1 MKKIRLTGKEYL
13 RLKGLSDH
21 GETEAGEAG
30 RLTGE
35 ELHAAIDAK
44 LRELDDEQKAEQ
56 LEQEVEEAVR
66 ERAEQMPRAVVRVEV
81 PEPGEKRQ
89 RADGAAPVSKIEQ
102 IESWLFQH
110 YDLRRN
116 TVSYTLE
123 FRHKGEG
130 DAAYREMEEED
141 ENDIIYQL
149 KRLGYKKPQD
159 DLQTLLRG
167 SLIATINPVRE
178 YYDHLQLHHPG
189 AVRRLA
195 DCIVLDDIDMNIDGR
210 NYRELFEEYFEKW
223 LTACYLCNIGVQRN
237 DVMLILIGAQGRF
250 KTSFLNHLCPAS
262 MQQYLHCGNINPTI
276 SDYNTATYLMERMLI
291 NVDDQMENIFGKDYN
306 SMKSVITAD
315 FVSRRT
321 LYSKRAKNRR
331 RIANFCGSVNE
342 SHFLRDSNN
351 RRYLCF
357 KIKDIRP
364 EYREID
370 MDEVWAEVKLR
381 ADADNRR
388 YVFGKEDFA
397 TIDLMNENFMTPSEE
412 DEALHNV
419 FAPAREG
426 ERGTYLM
433 QFTEILR
440 VLKSVTNNSQLK
452 NYSLMTA
459 MRKYGFESR
468 SIRADGRA
476 YPCQLFRVRIVAT
489 HDELSTAMQMCYRY
503 QEVPAASETEIPY

>member
-1 MKKIRLTGKEYL
+1 MTKIIRLTGKDFSK
-13 RLKGLSDH
+13 LKVPTPPIDPAAV
-21 GETEAGEAG
+21 EDGEA
-30 RLTGE
+30 
-35 ELHAAIDAK
+35 DN
-44 LRELDDEQKAEQ
+44 Q
-56 LEQEVEEAVR
+56 AVR
-66 ERAEQMPRAVVRVEV
+66 ELEEEIEASGYNRAQQMPEKPTRIDI
-81 PEPGEKRQ
+81 PEPADDKEKKRS
-89 RADGAAPVSKIEQ
+89 DVPVSKIEQ
-102 IESWLFQH
+102 IESWLFQN
-110 YDLRRN
+110 YELRRN

-123 FRHKGEG
+123 FKQAGES
-130 DAAYREMEEED
+130 DDAYREMEEED

-167 SLIATINPVRE
+167 RLIPTINPVRE
-178 YYDHLQLHHPG
+178 YYDVLHLRHPG
-189 AVRRLA
+189 AVQRLA

-210 NYRELFEEYFEKW
+210 DYRQLFEEYFDKW
-223 LTACYLCNIGVQRN
+223 LTACYLCNIGLQRN

-370 MDEVWAEVKLR
+370 MDDVWAEIKLR

-397 TIDLMNENFMTPSEE
+397 TIDRMNENFMTPTEE
-412 DEALHNV
+412 DEALHSI
-419 FAPAREG
+419 FTPAREG
-426 ERGTYLM
+426 DKGTYLM

-440 VLKSVTNNSQLK
+440 VLKTITGNNQLK
-452 NYSLMTA
+452 QYSLQTA
-459 MRKYGFESR
+459 MRKYGYESR
-468 SIRADGRA
+468 MMRAPFRSS
-476 YPCQLFRVRIVAT
+476 PCNLFCVRIVAT
-489 HDELSTAMQMCYRY
+489 HDDLSTAYNLCYKY
-503 QEVPAASETEIPY
+503 QAVAPDPDDVPD